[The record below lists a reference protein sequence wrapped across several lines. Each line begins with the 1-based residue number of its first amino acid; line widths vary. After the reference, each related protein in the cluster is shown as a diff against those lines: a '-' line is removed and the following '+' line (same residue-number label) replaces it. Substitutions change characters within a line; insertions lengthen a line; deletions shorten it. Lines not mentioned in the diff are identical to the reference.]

1 MTQARIEAA
10 RGSGSVGGG
19 EGTGG
24 GARVVVPP
32 QRGGGGRAA
41 VSPLPEAA
49 WWEAVSRT
57 RHPVLTQTPRWLR
70 CLESATPWR
79 GSGRLYEL
87 SGGRFL
93 VLPMVSRGAGPLRIS
108 ASWPHGW
115 GYGGVLASDGVVTP
129 ADLALVGADLAA
141 TPGLR
146 TTVVPSPFPPQRA
159 PALPGAKAEHHHL
172 TQVLDLSGGAGAVW
186 RGYSSNVRRSVKR
199 AEREGVEVRR
209 DATGGALPEFAHLY
223 RLSAARWARNAG
235 RPAALGRLQAR
246 LQEPPR
252 LLEAVSRV
260 VGEDLVTWTAYVEGR
275 AAASVVILHGDGHSL
290 MWRGAQDQQ
299 LAGRTHANAL
309 LHHLAIE
316 EAVARGDRS
325 YSFGESDPGSSLAA
339 YKSKFGAVDLTW
351 RACSFERFPVSA
363 AGAAAL
369 RTYRSA
375 SALAGR
381 GRGEERR

>member
-1 MTQARIEAA
+1 M
-10 RGSGSVGGG
+10 V
-19 EGTGG
+19 
-24 GARVVVPP
+24 
-32 QRGGGGRAA
+32 
-41 VSPLPEAA
+41 
-49 WWEAVSRT
+49 
-57 RHPVLTQTPRWLR
+57 TQTPRWLR
-70 CLESATPWR
+70 CLESATSWR
-79 GSGRLYEL
+79 DSGRLYEVP
-87 SGGRFL
+87 GGRFL
-93 VLPMVSRGAGPLRIS
+93 VLPMASRGSGPFRIS

-129 ADLALVGADLAA
+129 ADLAIVGADLAA

-146 TTVVPSPFPPQRA
+146 TTVVPSPFPPRQG
-159 PALPGAKAEHHHL
+159 PALPGARADHPYL

-186 RGYSSNVRRSVKR
+186 RGYSGNVRRSVRR

-209 DATGGALPEFAHLY
+209 DAAGGALPEFAHLY
-223 RLSAARWARNAG
+223 RLSAVRWAHKAG

-252 LLEAVSRV
+252 LLEAVSRGM
-260 VGEDLVTWTAYVEGR
+260 GEDLITWTAYVGGQ
-275 AAASVVILHGDGHSL
+275 AAASVVILRGDGHSL

-339 YKSKFGAVDLTW
+339 YKSKFGAVDFTW
-351 RACSFERFPVSA
+351 AACSFERFPVSA
-363 AGAAAL
+363 TGAAAL
-369 RTYRSA
+369 RAYRSA
-375 SALAGR
+375 SSLAGR
-381 GRGEERR
+381 GRGRERR

>member
-1 MTQARIEAA
+1 MTEARIEGS
-10 RGSGSVGGG
+10 RGGRTVGDEEVAVGG
-19 EGTGG
+19 T
-24 GARVVVPP
+24 RVVVPSP
-32 QRGGGGRAA
+32 HGGSARAA

-49 WWEAVSRT
+49 WREALSRT
-57 RHPVLTQTPRWLR
+57 EHPVLTQTPRWLR
-70 CLESATPWR
+70 CLESATSWR

-93 VLPMVSRGAGPLRIS
+93 VLPMVSRGAGPFRLS

-146 TTVVPSPFPPQRA
+146 TTVVPSPFAPQRV
-159 PALPGAKAEHHHL
+159 PAFPGAKAEHHHL
-172 TQVLDLSGGAGAVW
+172 TQVLDLSGGTGAVW

-199 AEREGVEVRR
+199 AEREGVEVHR

-223 RLSAARWARNAG
+223 RLSAVRWARNAG

-260 VGEDLVTWTAYVEGR
+260 VGEDLVTWTAYVGGR

-316 EAVARGDRS
+316 EAVARGSRL
-325 YSFGESDPGSSLAA
+325 YSFGESDPGSSLAE
-339 YKSKFGAVDLTW
+339 YKAKFGSVDHTW
-351 RACSFERFPVSA
+351 SAYSFERLPVSTG
-363 AGAAAL
+363 GAAAL
-369 RTYRSA
+369 RAYRSA

-381 GRGEERR
+381 GRGKGRR